1 MRALDRDKGEQ
12 VDVTA
17 GLSDLNDCGQARQ
30 PSANDDDLGCY
41 HGKTFHHRGHEG
53 SRRTTG
59 LMEISRPPMCS
70 FLYFVVVINVSDA
83 TENPFSP
90 ERTRRITKENLSHGK
105 SPAAFVSFVVRLL
118 MCVLQSLFCRQVSR
132 RVSPLRTEERAE
144 RRHADGDQ
152 CDGNRRADYGHRSAR
167 SFAFGDSPL
176 CAEQVQTIRK
186 MPRCCSDA
194 NHVKRRRPPA
204 LPLHLHLTKSST
216 GVGE

>member
-1 MRALDRDKGEQ
+1 MRALDRDNGEQ

-17 GLSDLNDCGQARQ
+17 GISALNDGGKAGQ
-30 PSANDDDLGCY
+30 PSANEDDLGCY
-41 HGKTFHHRGHEG
+41 NGKTFHHRGQEG

-59 LMEISRPPMCS
+59 LMEISRPPLCS
-70 FLYFVVVINVSDA
+70 FLSFVVVVNVSDA
-83 TENPFSP
+83 TEKPFSP

-132 RVSPLRTEERAE
+132 RVSPLQTEERAE

-152 CDGNRRADYGHRSAR
+152 RDGNRRADYGHRSSR
-167 SFAFGDSPL
+167 SFAYGDSPL
-176 CAEQVQTIRK
+176 SAEQVQTTGK
-186 MPRCCSDA
+186 MPRCCCDA
-194 NHVKRRRPPA
+194 DHVKRRRPPA
-204 LPLHLHLTKSST
+204 LQLHLHLTKSST